1 MEPRSTP
8 GAQFSHNQRH
18 LCCCLRC
25 ILQCQCQSHVR
36 SGDWSGCSIGQQKGG
51 LSLSGVRC
59 YSLPVG
65 PLPSV
70 PIGSNSS
77 HEVVLVACLC
87 APLAVWQSIFDV
99 SVTPKV
105 GCQCDVCVCAV
116 HVAPN
121 SGASRS
127 VSIRPV
133 LKHGPRSLPCTR
145 VARSCTGPGG
155 AMKVKLRGCNRSQ

>member
-1 MEPRSTP
+1 MISGTC
-8 GAQFSHNQRH
+8 
-18 LCCCLRC
+18 CCCLRC
-25 ILQCQCQSHVR
+25 ILKCQCQSHVR
-36 SGDWSGCSIGQQKGG
+36 SDDWNGCSIDQQKGG

-59 YSLPVG
+59 YSLSVG

-70 PIGSNSS
+70 PIGSISS
-77 HEVVLVACLC
+77 HEVMLVACLC
-87 APLAVWQSIFDV
+87 APLAVRRPFFGVFVMS
-99 SVTPKV
+99 KA
-105 GCQCDVCVCAV
+105 GCLCGVCVYAV

-155 AMKVKLRGCNRSQ
+155 AMKVKLRDRKSVV